1 MATLNL
7 SLATKT
13 ARANSILSGLG
24 ASALIRLYTGTIP
37 ASPDAGATGTLLST
51 LTGNAGGFG
60 SVVASGVTV
69 IAITAGGTGYTGVP
83 AVAITGGS
91 GTGASAVATV
101 SGGVV
106 NSITVTNAGSGFLT
120 APTVTLSG
128 GAGTGATATAAIGVD
143 MQASAITQD
152 NSAAGTGTPGYA
164 RLLSAAGVAVLDV
177 DVSGAGAGGA
187 FQIVPSTLTAGAPVT
202 CSSFLI
208 AEG

>member
-1 MATLNL
+1 MATLNM

-13 ARANSILSGLG
+13 ARANAILSALG

-37 ASPDAGATGTLLST
+37 ASPDAGATGSLLST

-60 SVVASGVTV
+60 AVVASGVT
-69 IAITAGGTGYTGVP
+69 AIVVSAGGTGFTGVP
-83 AVAITGGS
+83 AVAITGGG

-106 NSITVTNAGSGFLT
+106 NSVTVTNPGTGFT
-120 APTVTLSG
+120 GVPTVAFTG
-128 GAGTGATATAAIGVD
+128 GAGTGAAATAAIGVD
-143 MQASAITQD
+143 LQASAITQD
-152 NSAAGTGTPGYA
+152 NSAVGTGTPGYA

-177 DVSGAGAGGA
+177 DVSAPGAGGA
-187 FQIVPSTLTAGAPVT
+187 FQLVPVTLTAGAPVT